1 MDKDEIWKAAL
12 TLLLSGV
19 SEDDPKR
26 VFLNLIT
33 PIGIFGDQF
42 VFTAQSAQV
51 ESWVKKNYLKE
62 MEEKLEMLAGTH
74 LNVGIGTTGMPAAE
88 TRPEQQAS
96 TAAAPATMQQANAA
110 PTSPVV
116 QAPQPE
122 PKQPDWMNEFVNPA
136 DLPGAVSD
144 TAPAAEKSVI
154 RGRSSISGDEA
165 LFSKCTFDTFVVGKS
180 NEFARGAALA
190 VAEQP
195 GIAYNPLFI
204 YGNSGLGKTHLLVAI
219 ANYAIKNRPEL
230 TTRYVSANQFLDDF
244 VEAAR
249 QARWAKFNDKYH
261 RVDILLVDD
270 VQYLAGKDE
279 SINQLFNIFNEMVNQ
294 NKQIVLS
301 ADRAPK
307 DIEMDDRMR
316 SRFMSGLLADVKPP
330 D

>member
-74 LNVGIGTTGMPAAE
+74 LNVGIGTTGGPAPEAH
-88 TRPEQQAS
+88 PEQQAA
-96 TAAAPATMQQANAA
+96 AAAPAPMQQATAA
-110 PTSPVV
+110 PSFPVV

-136 DLPGAVSD
+136 DLPGAASN
-144 TAPAAEKSVI
+144 TAPAADEAVV
-154 RGRSSISGDEA
+154 RARSSISGDEA

-219 ANYAIKNRPEL
+219 ANYAIKNHPEL
-230 TTRYVSANQFLDDF
+230 
-244 VEAAR
+244 
-249 QARWAKFNDKYH
+249 
-261 RVDILLVDD
+261 
-270 VQYLAGKDE
+270 
-279 SINQLFNIFNEMVNQ
+279 
-294 NKQIVLS
+294 
-301 ADRAPK
+301 
-307 DIEMDDRMR
+307 
-316 SRFMSGLLADVKPP
+316 
-330 D
+330 